1 MKISMKAKLI
11 INLCLPLLIISIY
24 FIYNTLQ
31 TKNTVLTQEKINVEE
46 KVSLLLN
53 ENLQGQVDTMTR
65 TMVQFYNQ
73 STSDNIKKN
82 LHQDID
88 TFKLAIENIYE
99 ISESPDLAEKNII
112 AFVNSYRWG
121 NGRYFFAYDGSYMR
135 SKTFGINPKSAGAE
149 GFDKVDADG
158 NFVVRGII
166 SAAKADTPGFSQY
179 PYLNPKTQQVE
190 NKITAS
196 FYFPPLNLVFAT
208 SEYINTLKQQAIN
221 AALQTITAAKYGDNG
236 YFWIQDKDG
245 KILAHNQTEKVGQTN
260 AESKAI
266 ADAITGNTDTFVT
279 LPYQNPKTNKSEN
292 KLIYARH
299 IFPDWGWTIAT
310 GAYESE
316 ITTVQKSLTDA
327 SEHIFD
333 TEISSTITVFS
344 VLLILSFII
353 AIWVVNRIMEG
364 LIILKQRIDTLSTGE
379 ADLTSR
385 IEITSKD
392 ELGNISQSVN
402 NFISYLQSM
411 ILDIS
416 QASSHITESVH
427 QLKYQS
433 EVNNRALIE
442 HASET
447 EQVVSAITEMS
458 ATSESVARHA
468 ADTAHNTHKAN
479 EQALVSKETVHDASS
494 SVIALVGEVQSA
506 SEDINTMN
514 NNTLQIINVLSV
526 IGEIADQT
534 NLLALNA
541 AIEAARA
548 GEQGRGFAVVA
559 DEVRSLASRTQ
570 TSTAEIN
577 VILATLRQD
586 AENAVT
592 AMDTTKSSCEHTAK
606 NTEKVTE
613 SLDIMTEFIVEI
625 DTLNTQIAT
634 ASEEQSAVSEEVNRN
649 MHNINQMV
657 QELKTNGQATV
668 DSTDKL
674 TLANQQLDELV
685 GKFKLK

>member
-1 MKISMKAKLI
+1 MKMTMKAKLI
-11 INLCLPLLIISIY
+11 INLCLPLLIISIF

-31 TKNTVLTQEKINVEE
+31 TKNTVLSEEKININE

-53 ENLQGQVDTMTR
+53 KNLQGQVDTMTH
-65 TMVQFYNQ
+65 TVNQFYEK
-73 STSDNIKKN
+73 STLEYIKNNLNKDINI
-82 LHQDID
+82 
-88 TFKLAIENIYE
+88 FKSAIENIYE
-99 ISESPDLAEKNII
+99 ISESPELAEKNII

-121 NGRYFFAYDGSYMR
+121 NGRYFFAYEGSYMR

-166 SAAKADTPGFSQY
+166 SAAKAETPGFSQY

-196 FYFPPLNLVFAT
+196 FYFAPLNLVFAT
-208 SEYINTLKQQAIN
+208 SEYINTLKQQSIDD
-221 AALQTITAAKYGDNG
+221 ALQTITAAKYGNNG
-236 YFWIQDKDG
+236 YFWIQDKEG
-245 KILAHNQTEKVGQTN
+245 KILAHNQTEKIGQTSN
-260 AESKAI
+260 ESKRI
-266 ADAITGNTDTFVT
+266 ADTIAGKTDAFVT
-279 LPYQNPKTNKSEN
+279 LALKNPETSKSEN
-292 KLIYARH
+292 KLIYARN

-310 GAYESE
+310 SAYESE

-327 SEHIFD
+327 SEDIFD
-333 TEISSTITVFS
+333 SKISSTITVFS
-344 VLLILSFII
+344 VLLVLSFII
-353 AIWVVNRIMEG
+353 AIWVVSAIMKG

-385 IEITSKD
+385 IDITSND
-392 ELGNISQSVN
+392 ELGDISQSVN
-402 NFISYLQSM
+402 NFISYLQNM

-416 QASSHITESVH
+416 QASNHITASVN
-427 QLKYQS
+427 QLKHQS

-447 EQVVSAITEMS
+447 EQVVSAITEMN

-468 ADTAHNTHKAN
+468 ADTADNTHKAN
-479 EQALVSKETVHDASS
+479 EQALVSKETVNDASS
-494 SVIALVGEVQSA
+494 SVISLVGEVQSA

-514 NNTLQIINVLSV
+514 NNTLQIIKVLSV

-559 DEVRSLASRTQ
+559 DEVRSLAARTQ

-577 VILATLRQD
+577 TILATLRQD
-586 AENAVT
+586 AENAVA
-592 AMDTTKSSCEHTAK
+592 AMETTKSSCEHTAE
-606 NTEKVTE
+606 NTQKVTE
-613 SLDIMTEFIVEI
+613 SLDIMTDFIVEI
-625 DTLNTQIAT
+625 NTLNTQIAT
-634 ASEEQSAVSEEVNRN
+634 ASEEQSAVSEEVSRN

-668 DSTDKL
+668 DSTEKL
-674 TLANQQLDELV
+674 TEANKQLDALV

>member
-1 MKISMKAKLI
+1 MKAKLI

>member
-1 MKISMKAKLI
+1 MKLTMKTKLI
-11 INLCLPLLIISIY
+11 INLCLPLLIISVF

-31 TKNTVLTQEKINVEE
+31 TKNTVLAQEKINVKE

-53 ENLQGQVDTMTR
+53 ENLRGQVDTMTR

-73 STSDNIKKN
+73 STLDNIKQN
-82 LHQDID
+82 LHQDIA
-88 TFKLAIENIYE
+88 TFKAAIENIYE

-112 AFVNSYRWG
+112 AFINSYRWG
-121 NGRYFFAYDGSYMR
+121 DGRYFFAYEGNYMR

-179 PYLNPKTQQVE
+179 PYLNPQTQQIE

-196 FYFPPLNLVFAT
+196 FYFEPLNLVFAT
-208 SEYINTLKQQAIN
+208 SEYINTLKQQSIE
-221 AALQTITAAKYGDNG
+221 AALQTITAAKYGENG
-236 YFWIQDKDG
+236 YFWIQDKEG
-245 KILAHNQTEKVGQTN
+245 KILAHHQTEKIGKTSDESRTT
-260 AESKAI
+260 AEAI
-266 ADAITGNTDTFVT
+266 GGDVDALVT
-279 LPYQNPKTNKSEN
+279 LAFQNPETNKTEN

-299 IFPDWGWTIAT
+299 IFPDWGWTLAT
-310 GAYESE
+310 SAYESE

-327 SEHIFD
+327 SEDIFD
-333 TEISSTITVFS
+333 SKISSTITVFL

-353 AIWVVNRIMEG
+353 AIWVVSAIMKG

-385 IEITSKD
+385 IEIRSND

-402 NFISYLQSM
+402 NFIIYLQSM

-416 QASSHITESVH
+416 QASSHITESVN
-427 QLKYQS
+427 QLKHQS
-433 EVNNRALIE
+433 EINNRALIE

-447 EQVVSAITEMS
+447 EQVVSAITEMN

-468 ADTAHNTHKAN
+468 ADTADNTHKAN
-479 EQALVSKETVHDASS
+479 EQALVSKATVDEASS

-506 SEDINTMN
+506 SENINTMN

-577 VILATLRQD
+577 TILTTLRQD

-606 NTEKVTE
+606 NTQKVTE
-613 SLDIMTEFIVEI
+613 SLDIMTDFIIEI
-625 DTLNTQIAT
+625 NTLNTQIAT
-634 ASEEQSAVSEEVNRN
+634 ASEEQSAVSEEVSRN

-668 DSTDKL
+668 DSTHKL
-674 TLANQQLDELV
+674 NDANEQLDALV
-685 GKFKLK
+685 KKFKLR

>member
-1 MKISMKAKLI
+1 MKLTMKTKLI
-11 INLCLPLLIISIY
+11 INLCLPLLIISVF

-31 TKNTVLTQEKINVEE
+31 TKNTVLAQEKINVKE

-53 ENLQGQVDTMTR
+53 ENLRGQVDTMTR

-73 STSDNIKKN
+73 STLDNIKKN
-82 LHQDID
+82 LHQDIA
-88 TFKLAIENIYE
+88 TFKAAIENIYE

-112 AFVNSYRWG
+112 AFINSYRWG
-121 NGRYFFAYDGSYMR
+121 DGRYFFAYEGNYMR
-135 SKTFGINPKSAGAE
+135 SKTFGINSKSAGAE
-149 GFDKVDADG
+149 GFDKIDADG

-179 PYLNPKTQQVE
+179 PYLNPQTQQIE

-196 FYFPPLNLVFAT
+196 FYFEPLNLVFAT
-208 SEYINTLKQQAIN
+208 SEYINTLKQQSIE
-221 AALQTITAAKYGDNG
+221 AALQTITAAKYGENG
-236 YFWIQDKDG
+236 YFWIQDKEG
-245 KILAHNQTEKVGQTN
+245 KILAHHQTEKIGKTSDESRTT
-260 AESKAI
+260 AEAI
-266 ADAITGNTDTFVT
+266 GGDVDALVT
-279 LPYQNPKTNKSEN
+279 LAFQNPETNKTEN

-299 IFPDWGWTIAT
+299 IFPDWGWTLAT
-310 GAYESE
+310 SAYESE
-316 ITTVQKSLTDA
+316 
-327 SEHIFD
+327 
-333 TEISSTITVFS
+333 

-353 AIWVVNRIMEG
+353 AIWVVSAIMKG

-385 IEITSKD
+385 IEIRSND

-402 NFISYLQSM
+402 NFIIYLQSM

-416 QASSHITESVH
+416 QASSHITESVN
-427 QLKYQS
+427 QLKHQS
-433 EVNNRALIE
+433 EINNRALIE

-447 EQVVSAITEMS
+447 EQVVSAITEMN

-468 ADTAHNTHKAN
+468 ADTADNTHKAN
-479 EQALVSKETVHDASS
+479 EQALVSKETVDEASS

-506 SEDINTMN
+506 SENINTMN

-577 VILATLRQD
+577 TILTTLRQD

-606 NTEKVTE
+606 NTQKVTE
-613 SLDIMTEFIVEI
+613 SLDIMTDFIVEI
-625 DTLNTQIAT
+625 NTLNTQIAT
-634 ASEEQSAVSEEVNRN
+634 ASEEQSAVSEEVSRN

-668 DSTDKL
+668 DSTHKL
-674 TLANQQLDELV
+674 NDANEQLDALV
-685 GKFKLK
+685 KKFKLR